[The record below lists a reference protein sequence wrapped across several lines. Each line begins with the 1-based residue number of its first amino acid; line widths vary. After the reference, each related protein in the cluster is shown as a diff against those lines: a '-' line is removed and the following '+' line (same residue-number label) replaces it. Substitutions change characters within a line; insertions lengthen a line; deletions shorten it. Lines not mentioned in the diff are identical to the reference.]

1 MKNKIICI
9 IFFNCVL
16 FLLII
21 QIFKNP
27 VIDEYS
33 KINKELYNLNLN
45 QFNFYRAEEAK
56 NLSNYINIFFCL
68 KDFNEYNNSEF
79 INDIYYIKET
89 INTCLLNEECNLND
103 KLICVNFE
111 MRPGEV
117 ISVYNYSFWEE
128 KQKQKPDSLLYYK
141 RLSVDNISYLK
152 YFDDAI
158 AIEAYA
164 SLIDN
169 IKVFD
174 SFENLEYLSIGGEF
188 TEKDKK
194 YLLDILPNCTIICNG
209 ETLRK
214 ISDNVT

>member
-1 MKNKIICI
+1 
-9 IFFNCVL
+9 
-16 FLLII
+16 
-21 QIFKNP
+21 
-27 VIDEYS
+27 
-33 KINKELYNLNLN
+33 
-45 QFNFYRAEEAK
+45 
-56 NLSNYINIFFCL
+56 
-68 KDFNEYNNSEF
+68 
-79 INDIYYIKET
+79 
-89 INTCLLNEECNLND
+89 
-103 KLICVNFE
+103 